1 VGSGFEGILGQDVAL
16 ATLERALRS
25 RKVHHAYRFEGP
37 DGVGKE
43 RAALAVARALVCSAG
58 EPLGCG
64 RCSACDRAA
73 RLSAGPPSVPLHP
86 DVVLLGRG
94 LYPPET
100 IGLKSPEKTG
110 ISVAQVRAVVLARA
124 ALPPH
129 EGRARVFV
137 VRAAHELGV
146 EAANALLKTLEEPVP
161 GTCFILLTSRPDQ
174 LLSTIR
180 SRTMP
185 VRFAPLG
192 DALLDGILEREGVL
206 SAETRAAAIELA
218 GGSASLALSLADP
231 EASGARDAFV
241 AAMLAAIEAPGLGAA
256 AETGERAGEDRDV
269 LRERLRA
276 LAARLARDARAH
288 AADSPGRALVAAR
301 RHALVGEAIA
311 RLERN
316 ASSNLTVIDLV
327 RRMKLVVAA

>member
-1 VGSGFEGILGQDVAL
+1 MGSGFEGILGQDIAL

-25 RKVHHAYRFEGP
+25 GRAHHAYRFEGP

-43 RAALAVARALVCSAG
+43 KAALAFARALVCSAG
-58 EPLGCG
+58 DPLGCG
-64 RCSACDRAA
+64 RCSACDRAT
-73 RLSAGPPSVPLHP
+73 RFSEGPPSVPLHP

-94 LYPPET
+94 LYPAET
-100 IGLKSPEKTG
+100 LGLKSPEKTG
-110 ISVAQVRAVVLARA
+110 ISVAQVRTVVLARA
-124 ALPPH
+124 SFPPH

-146 EAANALLKTLEEPVP
+146 EAANALLKTLEEPAP
-161 GTCFILLTSRPDQ
+161 GTCFILLSSRPDQ

-185 VRFAPLG
+185 VRFAPLA
-192 DALLDGILEREGVL
+192 DDLLDGILEREGVL
-206 SAETRAAAIELA
+206 SRETRAAAIELA

-231 EASGARDAFV
+231 EASAARDAFV
-241 AAMLAAIEAPGLGAA
+241 SAVLAAVAAPGLGAA
-256 AETGERAGEDRDV
+256 AETGERAGDDREA

-276 LAARLARDARAH
+276 LAARLARDARA
-288 AADSPGRALVAAR
+288 AADESPGRALVAAR
-301 RHALVGEAIA
+301 RYALVGEAIA
-311 RLERN
+311 KLERN
-316 ASSNLTVIDLV
+316 ASSNLTIIDLV